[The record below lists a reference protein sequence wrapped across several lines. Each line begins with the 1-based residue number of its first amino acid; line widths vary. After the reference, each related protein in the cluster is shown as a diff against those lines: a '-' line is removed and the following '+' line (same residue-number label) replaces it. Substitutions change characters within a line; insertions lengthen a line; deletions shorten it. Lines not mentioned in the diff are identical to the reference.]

1 MGAYLSEPVLDKH
14 SSDEI
19 SACLSYGA
27 SSMQGWR
34 VSQEDAHNA
43 IIEYAKGK
51 SLFAVYDGHGGHEVA
66 AWCSLKLPDYL
77 KSNENFQ
84 KGNYK
89 EALEEA
95 FISFDATL
103 VDRSVV
109 EQLKKIAGS
118 KEDEAEEEDEGA
130 EGDEVHNLFEE
141 ASMPIED
148 VLNKYNSPS
157 ANKEPEDGSSRNG
170 DTSEPS
176 SASSKPV
183 NPAISAMRKEKKPVS
198 PFLRAKNCPLDLE
211 GASGTNKHIRFNE
224 DGSVE
229 ENGVKEEANGEATE
243 AEKIKS
249 EASSDVETKTEPKT
263 EPEAPKTP
271 NGDTNGKPE
280 VEDSPEGSEK
290 ENKDGNAKL
299 ETNGDVI
306 DDEGNIVKGKAKGKG
321 KGKGKGKS
329 KGKTEDPEPEIK
341 EKKPKKSA
349 SEIYETLLKPEG
361 EEGDEDSDDSD
372 DMEFGEAEGL
382 DEEDSDEC
390 GEDDLEGE
398 EESEESEEDENDE
411 EDDEE
416 GYEVEADF
424 TEEPGNDSGCTAVV
438 AMLAGTTLY
447 VANAGDSRC
456 VVCRDG
462 QAVEMSFD
470 HKPEDEPEMKRIKN
484 AGGKV
489 TPDGRVNGGLNLSR
503 AIGDH
508 AYKQNKSL
516 GLPDQMI
523 SPKPDIKTLEI
534 DPAKDSWMILACDG
548 IWNFMS
554 SQEVVDYINPKMEN
568 TPQDKLSLICEE
580 LFEHCLAPDTMGD
593 GTGCDNMTAVIVK
606 FRPDFKNVT
615 DTIGD
620 AGESDAKV
628 NENGKR
634 SEPGEENTELPAAK
648 KRKVDA
654 SSSEAAE
661 ATSQ

>member
-1 MGAYLSEPVLDKH
+1 M
-14 SSDEI
+14 
-19 SACLSYGA
+19 
-27 SSMQGWR
+27 
-34 VSQEDAHNA
+34 
-43 IIEYAKGK
+43 
-51 SLFAVYDGHGGHEVA
+51 YDGHGGHEVA

-77 KSNENFQ
+77 KTNENFQ

-95 FISFDATL
+95 FIAFDATL

-109 EQLKKIAGS
+109 EQLKKIAGN
-118 KEDEAEEEDEGA
+118 KEDEAEEDDEGA

-157 ANKEPEDGSSRNG
+157 AKKEPEDSSSRNG
-170 DTSEPS
+170 EASEQC

-198 PFLRAKNCPLDLE
+198 PFLRGKNCPVDLE

-229 ENGVKEEANGEATE
+229 ENGVKEEAVVANGEET
-243 AEKIKS
+243 EKIKS
-249 EASSDVETKTEPKT
+249 EAKSDVETKTEPKT
-263 EPEAPKTP
+263 EEDAPKTP

-290 ENKDGNAKL
+290 ENKDANAKL

-329 KGKTEDPEPEIK
+329 KGKSEDPEPEIK

-349 SEIYETLLKPEG
+349 NEIYETLLKPEG

-372 DMEFGEAEGL
+372 DMEFGEAEGI

-398 EESEESEEDENDE
+398 EDSEDSDEDDNDE

-447 VANAGDSRC
+447 VANAGDSR
-456 VVCRDG
+456 
-462 QAVEMSFD
+462 
-470 HKPEDEPEMKRIKN
+470 
-484 AGGKV
+484 
-489 TPDGRVNGGLNLSR
+489 
-503 AIGDH
+503 
-508 AYKQNKSL
+508 
-516 GLPDQMI
+516 
-523 SPKPDIKTLEI
+523 LE
-534 DPAKDSWMILACDG
+534 
-548 IWNFMS
+548 
-554 SQEVVDYINPKMEN
+554 E
-568 TPQDKLSLICEE
+568 
-580 LFEHCLAPDTMGD
+580 
-593 GTGCDNMTAVIVK
+593 
-606 FRPDFKNVT
+606 
-615 DTIGD
+615 
-620 AGESDAKV
+620 
-628 NENGKR
+628 
-634 SEPGEENTELPAAK
+634 
-648 KRKVDA
+648 
-654 SSSEAAE
+654 
-661 ATSQ
+661 

>member
-1 MGAYLSEPVLDKH
+1 MGAYLSEPILDKH

-34 VSQEDAHNA
+34 VNQEDAHNA
-43 IIEYAKGK
+43 IIDYAKGK

-77 KSNENFQ
+77 KTNENFQ

-95 FISFDATL
+95 FIAFDATL
-103 VDRSVV
+103 VDRAVV
-109 EQLKKIAGS
+109 AELKKIAGT
-118 KEDEAEEEDEGA
+118 KEDEAEEEDDGA
-130 EGDEVHNLFEE
+130 EGDEVHNLFED

-157 ANKEPEDGSSRNG
+157 AKKDPEDSSSKNG
-170 DTSEPS
+170 EAVESPS
-176 SASSKPV
+176 ASKPV
-183 NPAISAMRKEKKPVS
+183 NPAIAAMRKEKKPVS
-198 PFLRAKNCPLDLE
+198 PFLRGKNSPVDME
-211 GASGTNKHIRFNE
+211 GVTANKHIRFNE

-229 ENGVKEEANGEATE
+229 NSGVKEET
-243 AEKIKS
+243 AEENSDDKENVKS
-249 EASSDVETKTEPKT
+249 ESKSDAETKTETKI
-263 EPEAPKTP
+263 EAEAPKTP
-271 NGDTNGKPE
+271 NGGTNGKPE

-290 ENKDGNAKL
+290 ENKDANAKS
-299 ETNGDVI
+299 ETNGDII

-329 KGKTEDPEPEIK
+329 KGKTEDPEPEEK
-341 EKKPKKSA
+341 ERKPKKSA
-349 SEIYETLLKPEG
+349 NEIYETLLKAEG

-382 DEEDSDEC
+382 DEEDSDEE

-398 EESEESEEDENDE
+398 EDSEDSDVDDNDE

-462 QAVEMSFD
+462 KAVEMSFD

-523 SPKPDIKTLEI
+523 SPQPDIKTHEI

-554 SQEVVDYINPKMEN
+554 NQEVVDYINPRIET

-580 LFEHCLAPDTMGD
+580 LFDHCLAPDTMGD

-620 AGESDAKV
+620 TGESIASV

-634 SEPGEENTELPAAK
+634 SEPSEEDTELPASK

-654 SSSEAAE
+654 SSSEAVSAS
-661 ATSQ
+661 SQ